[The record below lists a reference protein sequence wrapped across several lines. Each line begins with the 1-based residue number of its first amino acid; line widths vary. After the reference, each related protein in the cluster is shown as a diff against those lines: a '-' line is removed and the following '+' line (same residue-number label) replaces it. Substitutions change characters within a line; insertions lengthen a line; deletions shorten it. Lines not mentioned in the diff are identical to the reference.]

1 MTSLHGSFIHRW
13 TFHSLQFT
21 YASQKSLY
29 FLKCTLELS
38 TIPTMV
44 FKHCKFSSSGLLFQV
59 SGETICPESLKHF
72 TQYKFFFFFWNKM
85 RKSNFKWEKETI
97 TRFCSNFFQPL
108 ASRKR
113 DFVCVMKKDPWKHM
127 IIRQRIKIMRS
138 LALD

>member
-13 TFHSLQFT
+13 TFHSLPFT

-44 FKHCKFSSSGLLFQV
+44 FKHCKFSSSVLLFQI
-59 SGETICPESLKHF
+59 SGETICPESLKYF
-72 TQYKFFFFFWNKM
+72 IQYKCFFWNKT
-85 RKSNFKWEKETI
+85 RKSNLKWEKKTI
-97 TRFCSNFFQPL
+97 TRFSSNFFQPL

-113 DFVCVMKKDPWKHM
+113 DCVCVDEKGPMKTHDHQTKN
-127 IIRQRIKIMRS
+127 
-138 LALD
+138 